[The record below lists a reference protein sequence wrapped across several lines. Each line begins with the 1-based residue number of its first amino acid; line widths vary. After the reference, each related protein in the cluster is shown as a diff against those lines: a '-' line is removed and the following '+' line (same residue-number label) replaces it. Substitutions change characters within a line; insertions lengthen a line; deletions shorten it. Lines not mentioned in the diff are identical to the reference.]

1 MTWDNFFNLFMPQF
15 PPLPNGAKEDI
26 TLSVIMRIKLDHIIE
41 AFKIASDRSSHH
53 GSVDKESD

>member
-1 MTWDNFFNLFMPQF
+1 MPQF

-41 AFKIASDRSSHH
+41 AFKIAPDRSSHH